1 MSSLLARDVL
11 EEWVRTEIT
20 SDQTL
25 NGQAI
30 DAGQS
35 LLAEMSGREFV
46 LVTVDTTA
54 SARTFTPEHC
64 RMRLNIS
71 DAASITS
78 VVENGVTLTDGTHYL
93 AEPNGNRH
101 RSTGE
106 WRPYST
112 LVRLDNYWY
121 TNGPRR
127 TVTVTAKWGWTT
139 LPVVAT
145 EALKVLAADWLAM
158 RNSRNGVV
166 SVTTEGFSIGMRDN
180 PLVKAAAAA
189 VAGPMS
195 ADWMVR

>member
-1 MSSLLARDVL
+1 MSSLLAREKL

-20 SDQTL
+20 SDQVL
-25 NGQAI
+25 NGEAI
-30 DAGQS
+30 DAGQT
-35 LLAEMSGREFV
+35 LLAELAGREFV
-46 LVTVDTTA
+46 LVTASTTA
-54 SARTFTPEHC
+54 TPRTFAPEHC
-64 RMRLNIS
+64 RTRLHIS
-71 DAASITS
+71 DAAEITS
-78 VVENGVTLTDGTHYL
+78 VVENGVTLASGTHYL

-101 RSTGE
+101 RATGE

-145 EALKVLAADWLAM
+145 EALKALAADWLAM

-166 SVTTEGFSIGMRDN
+166 AVSGDGFSIGMRDN